1 MLPYYILN
9 SESFRAM
16 SPKAVR
22 IYIEILRRYN
32 GQNNGEISL
41 SCREAGKVALCSA
54 ETAGKCLKE
63 LDTHGFIKPTRTG
76 FFTVRLATTYRITT
90 ERWGHHLPTH
100 EWKLW
105 VAPPKVAKKKPM
117 PNLRDSTPHLIN
129 SAPSLTMVVSK

>member
-1 MLPYYILN
+1 MAKKHKRSSSGRFVMLPYYILN

-41 SCREAGKVALCSA
+41 SCREAGKVAQCSA

-63 LDTHGFIKPTRTG
+63 LDVHGFIKPTRTG
-76 FFTVRLATTYRITT
+76 IFTVRLATTYRI
-90 ERWGHHLPTH
+90 RYKSALKMSAILSPIFLHFL
-100 EWKLW
+100 
-105 VAPPKVAKKKPM
+105 AKQG
-117 PNLRDSTPHLIN
+117 NC
-129 SAPSLTMVVSK
+129 